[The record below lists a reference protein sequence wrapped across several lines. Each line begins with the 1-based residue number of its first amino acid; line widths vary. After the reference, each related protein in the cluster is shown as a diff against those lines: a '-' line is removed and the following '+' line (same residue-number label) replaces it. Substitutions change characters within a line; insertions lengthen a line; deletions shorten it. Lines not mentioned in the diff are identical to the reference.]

1 MEGTIERERENG
13 ASVWRNKITK
23 MCFSFHF
30 TSTHSNHYV
39 FLRYF
44 VVWYQSCMFTSPS
57 PPPLTL
63 YNSLWIAL
71 EHISLY
77 YPCTISFGGDFGHF
91 KAFSLV
97 RSGLMSGK
105 AAPKTTKP
113 AHKAAQGWL
122 RTDRGRETDRQRDRE
137 TVVARCE
144 MTRSLENLMT
154 EMNVEKLPGWCQVGQ
169 FDVLRF

>member
-1 MEGTIERERENG
+1 MLFISLHQHTLQPLCVSQILCCVI
-13 ASVWRNKITK
+13 SV
-23 MCFSFHF
+23 M
-30 TSTHSNHYV
+30 YV
-39 FLRYF
+39 HVSL
-44 VVWYQSCMFTSPS
+44 

-144 MTRSLENLMT
+144 MTRSLESLVT
-154 EMNVEKLPGWCQVGQ
+154 EMNVEKLMPGRAV
-169 FDVLRF
+169 